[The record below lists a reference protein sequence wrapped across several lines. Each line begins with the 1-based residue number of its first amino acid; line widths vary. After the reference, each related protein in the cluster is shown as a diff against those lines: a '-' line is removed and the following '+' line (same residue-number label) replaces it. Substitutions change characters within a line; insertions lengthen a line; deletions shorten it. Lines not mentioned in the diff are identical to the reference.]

1 MKTLL
6 TLVLGVGLVAMLPAS
21 GFSQCTPLECLPED
35 ANEGHFSGYNAH
47 ASAAGTF
54 VVGEAFTAYQTLD
67 AVNPNAW
74 YPWNDAAFE
83 YTLVITG
90 NVSSYLNMPNVFRAV
105 SFANTTFAIYED
117 AGTAANPALPGTYT
131 DGAAIL
137 TGVITGMYAEGAGG
151 AVDGIGPPASV
162 PDGMGICGTVT
173 FTGGSG
179 LAELLCTSLHMADFL
194 TWLPLPG
201 GFPAGYKEVY
211 NSGWLCCGT
220 IGVDGSS
227 WGGVKSLYR

>member
-6 TLVLGVGLVAMLPAS
+6 TLVLGVGLMAMLPAS

-47 ASAAGTF
+47 TSAAGTF

-67 AVNPNAW
+67 AVNPNEW
-74 YPWNDAAFE
+74 YPWNDGAFE

-90 NVSSYLNMPNVFRAV
+90 NVASYVNIPIGGPNFLRMVN
-105 SFANTTFAIYED
+105 FANTAFAIYED
-117 AGTAANPALPGTYT
+117 AGTTANPALPGTYT

-137 TGVITGMYAEGAGG
+137 NGVITGMYGEGT
-151 AVDGIGPPASV
+151 VDGSPTP
-162 PDGMGICGTVT
+162 PDGLGICGTVT

-179 LAELLCTSLHMADFL
+179 LADLLCTSLHMADFL

-220 IGVDGSS
+220 IDVDGSS